1 MLLKAWIYRDV
12 MICIYRV
19 KQKLG
24 LGGEVQVKPYCFD
37 SRAMKLW
44 NDKRPNHFLKPLLSE
59 C

>member
-24 LGGEVQVKPYCFD
+24 LGSGVQAKPY